1 MIFDTHAHYDDEQFD
16 ADREALLSGMKAGG
30 VGMIVDAAATVASWD
45 KILELTEKY
54 PFLYGSVGVHPDEVG
69 DLNEENFARMSE
81 LADRKKI
88 VAIGEIGLDYY
99 WDKEPEIQAKQRY
112 WFVRQLALAQQ
123 ADLPVIIHSRDAAE
137 DTMKIMEKAY
147 EDGIKGV
154 IHCYSYSPEMAQE
167 YVKMGYFIGVG
178 GVVTFKNAKKLVKT
192 VETIPL
198 SSIVLETD
206 CPYMAPEPHRGTRN
220 DSRNIPYVI
229 AKIAEIKGVSVE
241 EVEQTTRE
249 NAFALFTKVP
259 R

>member
-1 MIFDTHAHYDDEQFD
+1 MIFDTHAHYDDRQFEE
-16 ADREALLSGMKAGG
+16 DREELLGSMRENG
-30 VGMIVDAAATVASWD
+30 VELIVDAGSDIASWD
-45 KILELTEKY
+45 KIEQLTDRY
-54 PFLYGSVGVHPDEVG
+54 PFIYGAIGVHPDEVG
-69 DLNEENFARMSE
+69 ELDEEKMKRMEQLLAREKM
-81 LADRKKI
+81 
-88 VAIGEIGLDYY
+88 VAVGEIGLDYY

>member
-1 MIFDTHAHYDDEQFD
+1 MIFDTHAHYDDRQFEE
-16 ADREALLSGMKAGG
+16 DREELLGSMRENG
-30 VGMIVDAAATVASWD
+30 VELIVDAASDIASWD
-45 KILELTEKY
+45 KIEQLTDRY
-54 PFLYGSVGVHPDEVG
+54 PFIYGAIGVHPDEVG
-69 DLNEENFARMSE
+69 ELDEEKMKRMEQLLAREKM
-81 LADRKKI
+81 
-88 VAIGEIGLDYY
+88 VAVGEIGLDYY

-137 DTMKIMEKAY
+137 DTMQIMEKAY

>member
-1 MIFDTHAHYDDEQFD
+1 MIFDTHAHYDDRQFEE
-16 ADREALLSGMKAGG
+16 DREELLGSMRENG
-30 VGMIVDAAATVASWD
+30 VELIVDAGSDIASWD
-45 KILELTEKY
+45 KIEQLTDRY
-54 PFLYGSVGVHPDEVG
+54 PFIYGAIGVHPDEVG
-69 DLNEENFARMSE
+69 ELDEEKMKRMEQLLAREKM
-81 LADRKKI
+81 
-88 VAIGEIGLDYY
+88 VAVGEIGLDYY

-192 VETIPL
+192 VEMIPL

>member
-1 MIFDTHAHYDDEQFD
+1 MIFDTHAHYDDRQFEE
-16 ADREALLSGMKAGG
+16 DREELLGSMRENG
-30 VGMIVDAAATVASWD
+30 VELIVDAGSDIASWD
-45 KILELTEKY
+45 KIEQLTDRY
-54 PFLYGSVGVHPDEVG
+54 PFIYGAIGVHPDEVG
-69 DLNEENFARMSE
+69 ELDEEKMKRMEQLLAREKM
-81 LADRKKI
+81 
-88 VAIGEIGLDYY
+88 VAVGEIGLDYY

-192 VETIPL
+192 VEMIPL

-229 AKIAEIKGVSVE
+229 AKIAEIKGISPE

-249 NAFALFTKVP
+249 NAFALFAKVP

>member
-1 MIFDTHAHYDDEQFD
+1 MIFDTHAHYDDRQFEE
-16 ADREALLSGMKAGG
+16 DREELLGSMRENG
-30 VGMIVDAAATVASWD
+30 VELIVDAGSDIASWD
-45 KILELTEKY
+45 KIEQLTDRY
-54 PFLYGSVGVHPDEVG
+54 PFIYGAIGVHPDEVG
-69 DLNEENFARMSE
+69 ELDEEKMKRMEQLLAREKM
-81 LADRKKI
+81 
-88 VAIGEIGLDYY
+88 VAVGEIGLDYY

-137 DTMKIMEKAY
+137 DTMQIMEKAY

-178 GVVTFKNAKKLVKT
+178 GVVTFKNARKLVQT
-192 VETIPL
+192 VEEIPL
-198 SSIVLETD
+198 SAIVLETD

-229 AKIAEIKGVSVE
+229 EKIAKIKGISAE
-241 EVEQTTRE
+241 EVEKTTRE
-249 NAFALFTKVP
+249 NAFALFSKVP